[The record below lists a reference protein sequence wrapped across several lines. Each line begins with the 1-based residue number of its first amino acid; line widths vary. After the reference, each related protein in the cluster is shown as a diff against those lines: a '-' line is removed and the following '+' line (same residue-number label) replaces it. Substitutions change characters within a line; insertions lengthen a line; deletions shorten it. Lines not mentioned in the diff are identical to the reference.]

1 MVVSVSVSA
10 SVGAGGSRLAC
21 REVPLLDGVVHHLDN
36 LGSLGRSV
44 VGSDRSDRHGS
55 VVHRCGRNDR
65 HCAST
70 GRR

>member
-1 MVVSVSVSA
+1 MIVIVIVSA

-21 REVPLLDGVVHHLDN
+21 REVPLLDGVVHLDN

-44 VGSDRSDRHGS
+44 VDSDRSDRHGS